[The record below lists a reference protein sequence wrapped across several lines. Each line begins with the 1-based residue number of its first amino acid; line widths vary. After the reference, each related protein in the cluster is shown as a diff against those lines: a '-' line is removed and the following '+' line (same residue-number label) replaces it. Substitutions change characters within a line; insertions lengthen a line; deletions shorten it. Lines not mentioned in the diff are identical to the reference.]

1 MLNFRLKNKRSLE
14 ISMARIK
21 IDLPKKF
28 IFKTEIPLRITD
40 INYGGHLGNDS
51 LLSII
56 HEARVRFLHYLGHSE
71 SDVEGNG
78 IIMIDAAIQY
88 KSEGFYGDELIVEVA
103 VNEFSSIG
111 CDFVYRITNKN
122 TSKEISLAK
131 TGIVFFNYEKRKTV
145 AVPVEFKKKIEEM
158 S

>member
-1 MLNFRLKNKRSLE
+1 
-14 ISMARIK
+14 MARIK
-21 IDLPKKF
+21 IEIPQKF
-28 IFKTEIPLRITD
+28 IFRTEIPIRITD

-56 HEARVRFLHYLGHSE
+56 HEARVRLLKSLGYSE

-103 VNEFSSIG
+103 VNDFTGIG

-122 TSKEISLAK
+122 TSKEIALAK
-131 TGIVFFNYEKRKTV
+131 TGIVFFNYEKRKT
-145 AVPVEFKKKIEEM
+145 APVPEKFKKKIEEM
-158 S
+158 GWWVFTRM

>member
-1 MLNFRLKNKRSLE
+1 
-14 ISMARIK
+14 MARIK
-21 IDLPKKF
+21 IDLPGKF
-28 IFKTEIPLRITD
+28 IFKTEIPVRITD

-56 HEARVRFLHYLGHSE
+56 HEARVRFLNYFSYSE
-71 SDVEGNG
+71 SDVEGTG
-78 IIMIDAAIQY
+78 IIMIDSAIQY
-88 KSEGFYGDELIVEVA
+88 KSEGFYGDELIVEIA

-131 TGIVFFNYEKRKTV
+131 TGIVFFNYEKRKT
-145 AVPVEFKKKIEEM
+145 APVPEKFKRNIEEM